1 MDIGQIH
8 CENNYSRGQI
18 VFHVCET
25 VKSGH
30 KISQTRGSQDLY
42 HYPG

>member
-18 VFHVCET
+18 VFHVCKT
-25 VKSGH
+25 V
-30 KISQTRGSQDLY
+30 
-42 HYPG
+42 